1 MCFQSELKRLYT
13 QLHIFKTKSVKADNP
28 HIQSKR
34 KTNRKGR
41 RFSNAF
47 ASKSIATKDNESLQI
62 KTPDESICSTDAHVA
77 FLNASTSHQ
86 VPPPQHQSSHEDTGN
101 TGNAVKE
108 YKRAESN
115 DDDLTK
121 NFLQSSLHDNEPKIS
136 VSQSEGP
143 AAAQTPHNRVQFK

>member
-1 MCFQSELKRLYT
+1 MLKSELKRLYT

-47 ASKSIATKDNESLQI
+47 ASKSVVTKDNESLQI

-77 FLNASTSHQ
+77 FLNASTSQ
-86 VPPPQHQSSHEDTGN
+86 QAPQHQSSHE
-101 TGNAVKE
+101 E

-115 DDDLTK
+115 DEDLTK
-121 NFLQSSLHDNEPKIS
+121 NFVQSSLHDNEPKIS
-136 VSQSEGP
+136 GSQTDGP
-143 AAAQTPHNRVQFK
+143 AQAPHNRVQFK